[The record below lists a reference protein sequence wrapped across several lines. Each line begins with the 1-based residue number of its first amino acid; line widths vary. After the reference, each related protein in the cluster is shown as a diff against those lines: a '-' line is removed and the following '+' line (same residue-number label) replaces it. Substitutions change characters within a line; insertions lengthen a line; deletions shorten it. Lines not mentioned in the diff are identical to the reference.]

1 MQFVAMSPWPS
12 DTCEH
17 QGPSTAALGD
27 VADSPLIQLKQNQ
40 EMSYRAGILVVRRFG
55 GN

>member
-1 MQFVAMSPWPS
+1 MMTPIRKHYAIATFINA
-12 DTCEH
+12 ER
-17 QGPSTAALGD
+17 ALGD
-27 VADSPLIQLKQNQ
+27 VADSPLIQMKQNQ